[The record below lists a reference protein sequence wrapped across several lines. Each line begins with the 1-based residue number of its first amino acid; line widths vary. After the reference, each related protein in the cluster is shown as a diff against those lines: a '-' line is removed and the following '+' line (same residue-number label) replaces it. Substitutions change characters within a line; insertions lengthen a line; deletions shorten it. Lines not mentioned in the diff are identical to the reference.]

1 MVGCCARKSKD
12 TETSTK
18 IFTKM
23 AKMKMR
29 TPEDVRAK
37 ALVLTHLNQDSAA
50 FELLLQNEKFQ
61 SIPYGQQR
69 ELCSTELLKQNLS
82 KLPNMQ
88 LTASL
93 KEIRNNKNPIYFVAC
108 DQAYFD
114 KFFEKSHD
122 PVWKECPKQR
132 IHVHFNV
139 EPQ

>member
-12 TETSTK
+12 TETATK

-69 ELCSTELLKQNLS
+69 ELCSTEL
-82 KLPNMQ
+82 
-88 LTASL
+88 
-93 KEIRNNKNPIYFVAC
+93 
-108 DQAYFD
+108 
-114 KFFEKSHD
+114 
-122 PVWKECPKQR
+122 
-132 IHVHFNV
+132 
-139 EPQ
+139 